1 MTDYKFKT
9 STPKEIRQTLSKLV
23 NMVAN
28 DKIEQGKAKTIT
40 YMSSYILQ
48 SIKLDEQ
55 EKQIQELK
63 EIIEVI
69 QSSKNQG

>member
-1 MTDYKFKT
+1 MSKYKFKT
-9 STPKEIRQTLSKLV
+9 STPKEVRKMLSTLV

-28 DKIEQGKAKTIT
+28 DEIPESKAKTIT

-55 EKQIQELK
+55 EKEIEELKSIIEQIQENK
-63 EIIEVI
+63 
-69 QSSKNQG
+69 

>member
-1 MTDYKFKT
+1 MSKYKFKT
-9 STPKEIRQTLSKLV
+9 STPKEVRKMLSTLV

-28 DKIEQGKAKTIT
+28 DEIPESKAKTIT

-63 EIIEVI
+63 DIIEEI
-69 QSSKNQG
+69 KSSE

>member
-1 MTDYKFKT
+1 MSKYKFKT
-9 STPKEIRQTLSKLV
+9 STPREVRNTLSTLV
-23 NMVAN
+23 NLVAN
-28 DKIEQGKAKTIT
+28 DEIDHNKAKTIT

-63 EIIEVI
+63 DTLEEL
-69 QSSKNQG
+69 QQNRNE

>member
-1 MTDYKFKT
+1 MSKYKLKL
-9 STPKEIRQTLSKLV
+9 STPKQVRQTLAKLA
-23 NMVAN
+23 NQVAN
-28 DKIEQGKAKTIT
+28 DEIEQSKAKTIT

-63 EIIEVI
+63 EIIEQI
-69 QSSKNQG
+69 QKDKD

>member
-1 MTDYKFKT
+1 MSKYKFKT
-9 STPKEIRQTLSKLV
+9 STPREVRQTLSKLV

-28 DKIEQGKAKTIT
+28 DEIPESKAKTIT

-55 EKQIQELK
+55 EKEIQELK
-63 EIIEVI
+63 DIIE
-69 QSSKNQG
+69 QMQENK